1 MFDFGAFYPIDL
13 QYPTDSWEKFTC
25 LPIDYCSTYEQKLS
39 QFFKQVSSPL
49 QDFRTKR
56 EKKYCQLGK
65 QKQSTYKRM

>member
-1 MFDFGAFYPIDL
+1 MFDFGAFYLIDL

-49 QDFRTKR
+49 QDFWMKR
-56 EKKYCQLGK
+56 EKKIL
-65 QKQSTYKRM
+65 SIE